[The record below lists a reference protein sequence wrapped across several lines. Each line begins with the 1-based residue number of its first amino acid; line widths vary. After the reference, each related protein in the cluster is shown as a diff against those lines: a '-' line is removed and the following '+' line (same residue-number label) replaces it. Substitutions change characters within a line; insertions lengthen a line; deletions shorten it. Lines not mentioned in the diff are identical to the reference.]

1 MRSLILVGASSVA
14 DWYAR
19 TGIAGLVVIAIL
31 VIPLLILISSAILV
45 KPRNLKVTGVFL
57 ALLVLLFGGFI
68 GGVYV
73 LSKLL
78 GLFF

>member
-1 MRSLILVGASSVA
+1 MKSLALAGASSVA

-31 VIPLLILISSAILV
+31 VIPILILVSSAILV

-57 ALLVLLFGGFI
+57 ALLILLYGGFI
-68 GGVYV
+68 GGVYI
-73 LSKLL
+73 LSILL
-78 GLFF
+78 SFLF